1 MKNLLKS
8 DIGKRVKL
16 AREKSGISAGRFIDQ
31 LGVSQQTLSKIEIGE
46 NFPSIQ
52 TLASIAVLCRVSTD
66 YILYGEPS
74 HAVQSETVK
83 EEPSDAIQSK
93 NKAA

>member
-1 MKNLLKS
+1 MRDLLKG

-16 AREKSGISAGRFIDQ
+16 AREKSGISAGQFIKK

-52 TLASIAVLCRVSTD
+52 TLASIALLCRVSID
-66 YILYGEPS
+66 YIVYGE
-74 HAVQSETVK
+74 T
-83 EEPSDAIQSK
+83 SDAVRSK
-93 NKAA
+93 NAAA